1 MKKISTL
8 LAILAMAIIAPLSAN
23 ANWGSYKIM
32 LDPGHGGSDPGAAG
46 PRAPHEAALAL
57 RCANSIVSWLKT
69 NGCPYRMTRT
79 SDVYV
84 TLSARRAA
92 SVSYDPYLF
101 CSIHLNAFNG
111 SAHGTE
117 TWYYWSG
124 GNSHALANKVQ
135 ATLVQQ
141 LGRTNRGVK
150 QNGWTVI
157 TGSSNVPA
165 ILTEALFVDNSTE
178 WGMINETSK
187 SGFKA
192 WVNGHLYGFYDFGTG
207 VQGKNLTPN
216 PRSGGGTTTPDPT
229 PSNPTLTVSTT
240 SLHFTCSVGE
250 KPTLSFTVKG
260 SNLSSDISVAS
271 RTPGRFATSVTS
283 LPKTGGTVTVTFAN
297 ADKVGTYG
305 EGGTANNYKFL
316 VAVTNGSLR
325 KEVIITA
332 EVKAPPLSLS
342 EGWNLSE
349 KKNSKASKGYDASL
363 IRNFCYNDGKLY
375 CVYNHSD
382 IKVID
387 AQTGKDLGNLKKGE
401 VVTGGTL
408 TLCDVKALDGH
419 IIACNLA
426 ASGQKLRI
434 YEWANDNALPTLVME
449 TDNFQNASRLGDCI
463 ELIGK
468 YPSDY
473 WIDFANEN
481 NKQTRII
488 EYHMKD
494 NKCVEAKNTPVYRE
508 DKSTNLSTMATV
520 RAYPL
525 NGNWWIDGKDS
536 YPTYVIQENGKAYR
550 KTFVDTGES
559 WGSSHHEFYWGG
571 QKYSANLVF
580 NGKEYNADGS
590 MKNEVNYKGA
600 RMRLVQDLTGDFKRM
615 QQVGDFPSNGL
626 GDTSR
631 NTNATG
637 DIIVRTDG
645 TNWLEAWVLST
656 THGMAYYKHGTP
668 PKTEGQPVQSAEPM
682 ISVDKT
688 SLNFSAKQGQTAVQ
702 ELTASGANLKG
713 VINMTLSGA
722 NADMFSLSAPSLST
736 PGKFK
741 VSYTPKAEGKH
752 TATLTLSTQGAA
764 NVTVALTGTGE
775 ATIVVKEDIASNTDK
790 LKAEWIYST
799 NKNNTPSWTTF
810 DATQSANRDIALIG
824 SKLYVLNSKNWGTP
838 SVNILNAEDASYKGT
853 LSVADLASATGKLGG
868 LAVADGKLIA
878 SNIVTAAQNLR
889 VYIWDNDAAAPR
901 VLVQKDA
908 AGIIT
913 GGSVAFSGTLNDGR
927 VWLTKE
933 GANEVVYFEIKN
945 GTCDNNMHTI
955 ALKNA
960 KGEAFTYGA
969 DGRGASK
976 IYPNADGSF
985 WMVQKD
991 SQIAKFDASGKITD
1005 EVLPAEAL
1013 GGSRYGT
1020 AFAPFNVGNKKYIA
1034 AITYKT
1040 GNIGNGQIAI
1050 IDVTDGVAK
1059 AKAPIIN
1066 LPEEGFGSVNNA
1078 QFAST
1083 VIASAGGNLNGNISI
1098 YANVHN
1104 QGIGRFFYQGEVK
1117 DAISDIINI
1126 EDASADAEYYNLQ
1139 GVRVAADNLTTGV
1152 YIRRQGNK
1160 AEKVYVK

>member
-1 MKKISTL
+1 
-8 LAILAMAIIAPLSAN
+8 MAIIAPLSAN
-23 ANWGSYKIM
+23 AAWSNYKIM
-32 LDPGHGGSDPGAAG
+32 LDPGHGGSDPGASG
-46 PRAPHEAALAL
+46 PKAPHEAALAL
-57 RCANSIVSWLKT
+57 RCANSIVSWLKS
-69 NGCPYRMTRT
+69 NGCAYRMTRS

-84 TLSARRAA
+84 SLSARRSA
-92 SVSYDPYLF
+92 SVSYDPYIF

-124 GNSHALANKVQ
+124 GNSRNLANKVQ

-157 TGSSNVPA
+157 TGSSSVPA

-187 SGFKA
+187 SGFKS

-207 VQGKNLTPN
+207 VQGRTLTPN
-216 PRSGGGTTTPDPT
+216 PRSGGSTTPDPT
-229 PSNPTLTVSTT
+229 PTNPTLTVSTT
-240 SLHFTCSVGE
+240 SLHFTCSQGE
-250 KPTLSFTVKG
+250 KPTLTFTVKG
-260 SNLSSDISVAS
+260 SNLTSDIKVAPYSS
-271 RTPGRFATSVTS
+271 RFTPNVTTLGKS
-283 LPKTGGTVTVTFAN
+283 GGTVTVTFN
-297 ADKVGTYG
+297 NSDKIGTYG
-305 EGGTANNYKFL
+305 EGGTGVNSKFYI
-316 VAVTNGSLR
+316 AVTSGSLR
-325 KEVIITA
+325 KEVKITA
-332 EVKAPPLSLS
+332 EVKAPPLSLK

-349 KKNSKASKGYDASL
+349 KSGKKDSKGYDASK

-387 AQTGKDLGNLKKGE
+387 AQTGKDLGNLKKGD

-408 TLCDVKALDGH
+408 TLCDVKVLDGH

-426 ASGQKLRI
+426 ASNQKLRI
-434 YEWANDNALPTLVME
+434 YEWANDNALPTLAFE
-449 TDNFQNASRLGDCI
+449 TNDFQGASRVGDCL
-463 ELIGK
+463 ELAGK

-473 WIDFANEN
+473 WLDFANEN
-481 NKQTRII
+481 NGQTRIV
-488 EYHMKD
+488 EYHMK
-494 NKCVEAKNTPVYRE
+494 NNSCVEAKNTPVYRE
-508 DKSTNLSTMATV
+508 DKTTNLSTQATV

-525 NGNWWIDGKDS
+525 GGNWWIDGKDS
-536 YPTYVIQENGKAYR
+536 YPTYVIQESGKAYR

-559 WGSSHHEFYWGG
+559 WGSCHHEFYWGG

-580 NGKEYNADGS
+580 NGKEYKAGTETMDPE
-590 MKNEVNYKGA
+590 KNYKGA

-637 DIIVRTDG
+637 DVIIRTDG

-668 PKTEGQPVQSAEPM
+668 PATAGQPVQSTDPVLA
-682 ISVDKT
+682 VDKT
-688 SLNFSAKQGQTAVQ
+688 SLTFSAKQGQSAMQ
-702 ELTASGANLKG
+702 ELTVSGDNLKG
-713 VINMTLSGA
+713 AINLTLSGA
-722 NADMFSLSAPSLST
+722 NADMFSLSSQSLGT

-741 VSYTPKAEGKH
+741 VIYSPKAEGNH
-752 TATLTLSTQGAA
+752 TATLTISSQGAA
-764 NVTVALTGTGE
+764 NVTVALKGTGK
-775 ATIVVKEDIASNTDK
+775 AAITLKEDIEANKGRMKT
-790 LKAEWIYST
+790 EWVYST

-838 SVNILNAEDASYKGT
+838 AVNILNAEDASYKGT

-878 SNIVTAAQNLR
+878 SNIVTEAQNLR

-901 VLVQKDA
+901 VLVQKDP

-913 GGSVAFSGTLNDGR
+913 GGSVAFSGTLSNGR
-927 VWLTKE
+927 VWLTRD

-945 GTCDNNMHTI
+945 GSCDNNMHTI

-960 KGEAFTYGA
+960 KGEAFAYGT

-991 SQIAKFDASGKITD
+991 NQIAKFDATGKITN
-1005 EVLPAEAL
+1005 EILPAEAL

-1020 AFAPFNVGNKKYIA
+1020 AFTFFNVGNKKYIA

-1040 GNIGNGQIAI
+1040 GNIGNGQVAI
-1050 IDVTDGVAK
+1050 IDVTNGVAK
-1059 AKAPIIN
+1059 ATAPIMN

-1078 QFAST
+1078 QFVST
-1083 VIASAGGNLNGNISI
+1083 VIASAGGELNGNISI

-1104 QGIGRFFYQGEVK
+1104 QGIGRFLYEGESK
-1117 DAISDIINI
+1117 DAISDIISV
-1126 EDASADAEYYNLQ
+1126 EDANADAEYYNLQ

>member
-1 MKKISTL
+1 
-8 LAILAMAIIAPLSAN
+8 MAIIAPLSAD
-23 ANWGSYKIM
+23 AAWSGYKIM
-32 LDPGHGGSDPGAAG
+32 LDPGHGGSDPGASG
-46 PRAPHEAALAL
+46 PSAPHEGELAL
-57 RCANSIVSWLKT
+57 RCAKSISSWLGS
-69 NGCPYRMTRT
+69 NGCAYRLTR
-79 SDVYV
+79 SSNVYV
-84 TLSARRAA
+84 SLSARRSA
-92 SVSYDPYLF
+92 SVSYDPYIF

-124 GNSHALANKVQ
+124 GNSRNLANKVQ

-157 TGSSNVPA
+157 TGSSSVPA

-178 WGMINETSK
+178 WGMINQTSK
-187 SGFKA
+187 SGYKA

-207 VQGKNLTPN
+207 VQGKSLSPN
-216 PRSGGGTTTPDPT
+216 PRGSDTSGGSTTPT
-229 PSNPTLTVSTT
+229 NPTVTLSTK
-240 SLHFTCSVGE
+240 SLHFTCAVGE

-260 SNLSSDISVAS
+260 SNLSGDISIGS
-271 RTPGRFATSVTS
+271 KTPGRFATSVTS

-316 VAVTNGSLR
+316 IAVTASGVAR
-325 KEVIITA
+325 QEVIITA
-332 EVKAPPLSLS
+332 EVKAPPLKLD

-349 KKNSKASKGYDASL
+349 KKGTKDSKGYDASK

-387 AQTGKDLGNLKKGE
+387 AQTGKDLGNLNKGS

-408 TLCDVKALDGH
+408 TLCDVKALNGH

-434 YEWANDNALPTLVME
+434 YEWANDNALPTLVLE
-449 TDNFQNASRLGDCI
+449 TEDFQGAGRLGDCI
-463 ELIGK
+463 ELTGT

-473 WIDFANEN
+473 WIAFGNEN

-488 EYHMKD
+488 EYHMQ
-494 NKCVEAKNTPVYRE
+494 NGKCVLAKNTPVYRE
-508 DKSTNLSTMATV
+508 DKTTNLSTMATV

-525 NGNWWIDGKDS
+525 GGNWWIDGKDS
-536 YPTYVIQENGKAYR
+536 YPTYVVQESGKAYR

-559 WGSSHHEFYWGG
+559 WGSCHHEFYWGG

-580 NGKEYNADGS
+580 NGKEYLPGTETMDPD
-590 MKNEVNYKGA
+590 KNYKGA

-637 DIIVRTDG
+637 DVIVRTDG
-645 TNWLEAWVLST
+645 NNWLEAWVLST
-656 THGMAYYKHGTP
+656 THGMAYYEHGTP
-668 PKTEGQPVQSAEPM
+668 PKTEGKPITSNDPQ

-688 SLNFSAKQGQTAVQ
+688 SLTFSAKQGNKEAQT
-702 ELTASGANLKG
+702 LTVNAANLKG
-713 VINMTLSGA
+713 VINATLSGA
-722 NADMFSLSAPSLST
+722 NADMFSLSSSTLNAAGPLSVT
-736 PGKFK
+736 
-741 VSYTPKAEGKH
+741 YAPKAEGNH
-752 TATLTLSTQGAA
+752 TATLTLSSQGAP
-764 NVTVALTGTGE
+764 NVTVALKGTGE
-775 ATIVVKEDIASNTDK
+775 AIISLKEDIAGNKDR
-790 LKAEWIYST
+790 LKTEWIYST

-810 DATQSANRDIALIG
+810 DASQSANRDIALIG
-824 SKLYVLNSKNWGTP
+824 NKLYVLNSKNWGTP
-838 SVNILNAEDASYKGT
+838 AVNIINAENASYIGT
-853 LSVADLASATGKLGG
+853 LSVADLGAATGKLGG

-889 VYIWDNDAAAPR
+889 VYIWDTDAAAPR

-913 GGSVAFSGTLNDGR
+913 GGSIAFSGTLNNGR

-933 GANEVVYFEIKN
+933 GANEVIYFEIKN

-960 KGEAFTYGA
+960 KGEAYTYGS

-976 IYPNADGSF
+976 IYPNEDGSF

-991 SQIAKFDASGKITD
+991 NPVAKFDASGKITD
-1005 EVLPAEAL
+1005 EVLPQAAL

-1020 AFAPFNVGNKKYIA
+1020 AYAPFSVGNKKYIA

-1040 GNIGNGQIAI
+1040 GNIGNGQVAI

-1059 AKAPIIN
+1059 ATAPIVC
-1066 LPEEGFGSVNNA
+1066 LPEEGFGTTNNS
-1078 QFAST
+1078 QFATT
-1083 VIASAGGNLNGNISI
+1083 VIASAGGTIKGNISI
-1098 YANVHN
+1098 YANVHG
-1104 QGIGRFFYQGEVK
+1104 QGLARFFYEGESK
-1117 DAISDIINI
+1117 DAISDIISI
-1126 EDASADAEYYNLQ
+1126 EDADADAEYYNLQ
-1139 GVRVAADNLTTGV
+1139 GVRIAADNLTTGV

-1160 AEKVYVK
+1160 AEKVYIK

>member
-1 MKKISTL
+1 
-8 LAILAMAIIAPLSAN
+8 MAIIAPLSAN
-23 ANWGSYKIM
+23 AAWSGYKIM

-57 RCANSIVSWLKT
+57 RCANSIVSWLKS
-69 NGCPYRMTRT
+69 NGCAYRMTRS

-84 TLSARRAA
+84 SLSARRSA
-92 SVSYDPYLF
+92 SVSYDPYIF

-124 GNSHALANKVQ
+124 GNSRNLANKVQ

-157 TGSSNVPA
+157 TGSSSVPA

-178 WGMINETSK
+178 WGMINETGK

-207 VQGKNLTPN
+207 VQGKSLTPN
-216 PRSGGGTTTPDPT
+216 PRSGGSTTPDPT
-229 PSNPTLTVSTT
+229 PANPTLTVSTT

-260 SNLSSDISVAS
+260 TNLSSNISVSS
-271 RTPGRFATSVTS
+271 RTPGRFSTSVTS

-316 VAVTNGSLR
+316 IAVTNGSLR

-332 EVKAPPLSLS
+332 EVKAPPLSLK

-349 KKNSKASKGYDASL
+349 KSGKKDSKGYDASK
-363 IRNFCYNDGKLY
+363 IRNFCYNNGKLY

-463 ELIGK
+463 ELTGK

-473 WIDFANEN
+473 WIAFGNEN

-488 EYHMKD
+488 EYHMK
-494 NKCVEAKNTPVYRE
+494 NNSCVEAKNTPVYRE
-508 DKSTNLSTMATV
+508 DKTTNLSTMATV

-525 NGNWWIDGKDS
+525 GGNWWIDGKDS
-536 YPTYVIQENGKAYR
+536 YPTYVVQENGKAYR

-559 WGSSHHEFYWGG
+559 WGSCHHEFYWGG

-580 NGKEYNADGS
+580 NGKEYIKGTETMDPD
-590 MKNEVNYKGA
+590 KNYKGA

-656 THGMAYYKHGTP
+656 THGMAYYVHGTA
-668 PKTEGQPVQSAEPM
+668 PKTEGQPIQSEEPM
-682 ISVDKT
+682 IAVDKT
-688 SLNFSAKQGQTAVQ
+688 SLDFSAKQGQTDFKEV
-702 ELTASGANLKG
+702 TVSGSNLKD
-713 VINMTLSGA
+713 VINLTLSGA
-722 NADMFSLSAPSLST
+722 NADMFSLSSPSLST

-741 VSYTPKAEGKH
+741 VTYSPKAEGNH
-752 TATLTLSTQGAA
+752 TATLTISSQGAA
-764 NVTVALTGTGE
+764 NVTVTLKGTGK
-775 ATIVVKEDIASNTDK
+775 ATITLKEDIAGNTDRMHTQ
-790 LKAEWIYST
+790 WVYST

-810 DATQSANRDIALIG
+810 DASQSANRDIALIG

-838 SVNILNAEDASYKGT
+838 AVNILNAEDASYKGT
-853 LSVADLASATGKLGG
+853 LSVDDLASATGKLGG

-878 SNIVTAAQNLR
+878 SNIVTDKQNLR
-889 VYIWDNDAAAPR
+889 VYIWDNDAAKPR

-913 GGSVAFSGTLNDGR
+913 GGSVAFSGTLSNGR
-927 VWLTKE
+927 VWLTKQ
-933 GANEVVYFEIKN
+933 GANEVIYFEIKN
-945 GTCDNNMHTI
+945 GSCDNNMHTI
-955 ALKNA
+955 ALKDA
-960 KGEAFTYGA
+960 SGKAYSYGE

-991 SQIAKFDASGKITD
+991 NQIAKFDASGKITD
-1005 EVLPAEAL
+1005 EILPAAAL

-1020 AFAPFNVGNKKYIA
+1020 AFAPFSVGNKKYIA
-1034 AITYKT
+1034 AVTYKT

-1050 IDVTDGVAK
+1050 IDVTNGIAK
-1059 AKAPIIN
+1059 ATAPIMT
-1066 LPEEGFGSVNNA
+1066 LPEEGFGSVNNV

-1083 VIASAGGNLNGNISI
+1083 VIASAGGDLNGNISL
-1098 YANVHN
+1098 YVNVHN
-1104 QGIGRFFYQGEVK
+1104 QGIGRFLYEGESK

-1126 EDASADAEYYNLQ
+1126 EDADADAEYYNLQ
-1139 GVRVAADNLTTGV
+1139 GIRVAADNLTTGV